1 MSYTLEMMDNG
12 GMPTTR
18 PDLQVAL
25 TRGFLGRCPNCGL
38 GHLFR
43 AYLKQ
48 VETCAKCGER
58 FGDID
63 SDDAAP
69 WFTILL
75 ASIASAPLYFV
86 FQTLLTSHYVIAMI
100 LLVLIVVALI
110 LVLLPR
116 VKGVLLSA
124 FWLSRLGR
132 GEAS

>member
-1 MSYTLEMMDNG
+1 MG
-12 GMPTTR
+12 W
-18 PDLQVAL
+18 
-25 TRGFLGRCPNCGL
+25 CPNCGQGKL
-38 GHLFR
+38 YR

-48 VETCAKCGER
+48 VEICAECGER
-58 FGDID
+58 FGDIE

-75 ASIASAPLYFV
+75 ASIAAAPLYFL
-86 FQTLLTSHYVIAMI
+86 FQSLLTSHFVVTMI
-100 LLVLIVVALI
+100 LLVLIVIALI

-132 GEAS
+132 GTPG

>member
-1 MSYTLEMMDNG
+1 MIDSG
-12 GMPTTR
+12 GVPNIRPT
-18 PDLQVAL
+18 LQVAL
-25 TRGFLGRCPNCGL
+25 TRGFIGRCPNCGR

-43 AYLKQ
+43 GYLKQ

-58 FGDID
+58 FGDIE

-75 ASIASAPLYFV
+75 ASITVAPLYFV
-86 FQTLLTSHYVIAMI
+86 FQTLLTSHFVIAMI
-100 LLVLIVVALI
+100 LLVLIMIALI

-132 GEAS
+132 DEAA

>member
-1 MSYTLEMMDNG
+1 MTELEGAQSKRPTL
-12 GMPTTR
+12 P
-18 PDLQVAL
+18 VAL
-25 TRGFLGRCPNCGL
+25 TRGLNGRCPNCGR

-48 VETCAKCGER
+48 VETCASCGER
-58 FGDID
+58 YGDIE

-75 ASIASAPLYFV
+75 ASVAAAPLYFV
-86 FQTLLTSHYVIAMI
+86 FQRLLDSHFILAMI
-100 LLVLIVVALI
+100 LLVMMVVALI

-124 FWLSRLGR
+124 FWLSRQASDSER
-132 GEAS
+132 AGE

>member
-1 MSYTLEMMDNG
+1 MGSDGTEG
-12 GMPTTR
+12 ARPT
-18 PDLQVAL
+18 LQVAL
-25 TRGFLGRCPNCGL
+25 TRGFMGRCPNCGQ
-38 GHLFR
+38 GKLFR

-48 VETCAKCGER
+48 VESCSECSAR
-58 FGDID
+58 FGDIE

-75 ASIASAPLYFV
+75 ASIAAAPLYFL
-86 FQTLLTSHYVIAMI
+86 FQTLLTSHFVVTML
-100 LLVLIVVALI
+100 LLVLIVVVLI

-132 GEAS
+132 AAPDDS